1 MEPVERVWVRKKG
14 GILRWERR
22 LNKASRAGW
31 SRAGQGQSKAG
42 LAPGPSSAG
51 VGDPKV
57 KS

>member
-1 MEPVERVWVRKKG
+1 MGEEERGHPKV
-14 GILRWERR
+14 RR

-42 LAPGPSSAG
+42 LASGPSSAG